1 MIEIDKWGNQATLYC
16 HMNSLRIIIRTVVN
30 ALFILRENQPSQV
43 KAPQREPSFGASNL
57 AGKGGI
63 KWAVGIVLVCHSNAN
78 MGYPGE

>member
-1 MIEIDKWGNQATLYC
+1 MGKSGYSLLSYELIENNYQNGSKCPVHFG
-16 HMNSLRIIIRTVVN
+16 
-30 ALFILRENQPSQV
+30 ENQPYQV
-43 KAPQREPSFGASNL
+43 KVPQREPSFGASNL